1 MLSPPPDQEAR
12 TPGEFRDRGT
22 PIHTA
27 KIHNV
32 RMGAGANSYVIREG
46 AVGVM
51 RNVRGG
57 VQDTGASFSVTP
69 AKGASLTPSRVLLAK
84 GESQMNMLTPTRRE
98 AVFQTDIETGKVG
111 GVRAAGGLHVAV
123 VHR

>member
-1 MLSPPPDQEAR
+1 
-12 TPGEFRDRGT
+12 
-22 PIHTA
+22 
-27 KIHNV
+27 
-32 RMGAGANSYVIREG
+32 MGAGANSYIIREG

-57 VQDTGASFSVTP
+57 VQDTGQSFAVTP
-69 AKGASLTPSRVLLAK
+69 VKGASLTPSRVLLAK

-111 GVRAAGGLHVAV
+111 GLRMRAARHTITT
-123 VHR
+123 